1 MDGLPAALALIQG
14 YEWLVILVVALLL
27 FGATRL
33 PKLARA
39 MGSSVNEFKKG
50 MKDGAE
56 TPAEPQETTEAKK

>member
-1 MDGLPAALALIQG
+1 MPPLPLAFQFGTPELLI
-14 YEWLVILVVALLL
+14 ILVVALLL

-50 MKDGAE
+50 MKEGNE
-56 TPAEPQETTEAKK
+56 EPAKPQEPTEAKK